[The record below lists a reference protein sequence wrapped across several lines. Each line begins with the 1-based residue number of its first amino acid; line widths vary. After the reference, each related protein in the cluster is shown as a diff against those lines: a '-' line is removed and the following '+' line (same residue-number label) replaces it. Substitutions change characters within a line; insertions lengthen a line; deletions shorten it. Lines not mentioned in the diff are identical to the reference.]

1 MIDPLIKQVE
11 DEAIKFFGADKIGTK
26 ELRMACSKQ
35 EKEQIL
41 NWLIQRYME
50 LGGLDFGISFF

>member
-1 MIDPLIKQVE
+1 MIDPLMKQVE
-11 DEAIKFFGADKIGTK
+11 EEAIKFFGADKIGTK
-26 ELRMACSKQ
+26 ELRLALTKG
-35 EKEQIL
+35 EKEQLL